1 MMMELKEK
9 IFGAYTTFVLE
20 HEKFPT
26 SVFNFCRTAE
36 IEEADFYKTF
46 GSLDAIKNSIFETY
60 FVNAFA
66 LISKDDNYGESTPK
80 DKLLSFYFTFFEVL
94 LLNRSYVLF
103 TLGNDQMR
111 LSELTQL
118 KSLRKHFKGF
128 AVDLIDEGNAA
139 KENDFTQHSPKIFSE
154 AAWIQLLFLLKFW
167 LTDTSPSFEKTDI
180 AIEKSVRT
188 AFDVFDNTPL
198 DSLFDFGKFIWKE
211 KIKTN

>member
-36 IEEADFYKTF
+36 IEEADFYKIF

-167 LTDTSPSFEKTDI
+167 MTDTSPSFEKTDI